1 MIAWNQW
8 ELSILALVA
17 TVLFVGHA
25 GEPYVYVDGEFNRGS
40 IFYLNGIEVRD
51 AVHVCDNKRNA
62 SSRLVSALA
71 VGECHRFG
79 NRAEFNKTAFNLCS
93 LRTPVAAVYFCS
105 TPGESRESRER

>member
-1 MIAWNQW
+1 MIARYQW
-8 ELSILALVA
+8 EFSMLALAA
-17 TVLFVGHA
+17 TVFLVGHA

-40 IFYLNGIEVRD
+40 IFYSNGIEVRD
-51 AVHVCDNKRNA
+51 AVQVCDNKRNA

-71 VGECHRFG
+71 VAECHRFG

-105 TPGESRESRER
+105 TSGESRESRER